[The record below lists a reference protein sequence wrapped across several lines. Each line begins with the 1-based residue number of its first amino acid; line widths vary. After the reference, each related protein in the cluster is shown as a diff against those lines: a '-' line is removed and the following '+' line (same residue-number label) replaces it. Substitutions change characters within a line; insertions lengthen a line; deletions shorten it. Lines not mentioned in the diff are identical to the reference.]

1 MRRTLLVIFV
11 GALFFSHCQK
21 LQDLAI
27 SKWEKKNQLKPVKE
41 EDIEKW
47 SEKLALEEAEIEELE
62 KKIRKLVQKSNQ
74 AGALSWK
81 IARAYMRSG
90 SFEIGSRYY
99 SQAIMQDS
107 GINPEFEIHKFQ
119 SAIPYFEQAIAFKKI
134 DKELLF
140 ETALA
145 FGNASKDMGWEPDR
159 RSRAINLFKQLILLD
174 PKDTRFPF
182 QLALIYFD
190 SGVKSS
196 QWQGKT
202 LLSFTEMEDAFLLL
216 DQILILE
223 PYNVPA
229 RFARANF
236 LYQTGKVSQAET
248 EYIRIKS
255 QIEDMTKQG
264 AIRESLEKNQSYQN
278 VLKNLDRL
286 RNQPR
291 L

>member
-1 MRRTLLVIFV
+1 MRLFSGLAIFPI
-11 GALFFSHCQK
+11 LFFFQCQQLK
-21 LQDLAI
+21 DFAI
-27 SKWEKKNQLKPVKE
+27 SKWEKKNQVKPVKQ

-47 SEKLALEEAEIEELE
+47 SEKLGLEEAEIEELD

-90 SFEIGSRYY
+90 SFEMGSRYY
-99 SQAIMQDS
+99 GEAILQDS
-107 GINPEFEIHKFQ
+107 GIPTDFEIHKFQ
-119 SAIPYFEQAIAFKKI
+119 SAIPYFEKAINYQKL
-134 DKELLF
+134 DKQLLF
-140 ETALA
+140 EAALA
-145 FGNASKDMGWEPDR
+145 FGNASKDMGWEPER
-159 RSRAINLFKQLILLD
+159 RNRAIFLLKQLMLFD

-190 SGVKSS
+190 SSVKSS

-216 DQILILE
+216 DQVLLLE

-236 LYQTGKVSQAET
+236 LYQTGKVNQAET
-248 EYIRIKS
+248 EYIRIKG

-278 VLKNLDRL
+278 VLKNLERL
-286 RNQPR
+286 KSQPIR
-291 L
+291 